1 MINTVATDLDGTLLN
16 SHHHFNTAL
25 FTKVLARIKEAGG
38 HLVIASGEQLD
49 WCEQHFAEWQGQ
61 LAYVAANG
69 AVVEDEKGR
78 LVLANQLTADE
89 LRDVQQAVAANNLDC
104 FIIGG
109 IRSSYAL
116 AKSPGPFRQMIAF
129 YYPHLKT
136 IQQWSAV
143 EGPVIKVAVAV
154 PEQRERQAAAKLN
167 QSLSGRLRAI
177 VGGNGELD
185 ILTVGTGKAS
195 ALQVLLDHFHTNSSH
210 LLVFG
215 DQLNDAGMFKLAGQS
230 CAVANAVP
238 EIKQL
243 ATKVI
248 GTNDGGAVL
257 KELAKRFDVA
267 F

>member
-25 FTKVLARIKEAGG
+25 FTKVLARIKQADG

-49 WCEQHFAEWQGQ
+49 WCEQHFAQWQGQ
-61 LAYVAANG
+61 LAFVAANG

-78 LVLANQLTADE
+78 LVLANQLTASE
-89 LRDVQQAVAANNLDC
+89 LRDVRQALAANKLDC

-116 AKSPGPFRQMIAF
+116 AESPGHFRQMIAF

-154 PEQRERQAAAKLN
+154 PEQSERKAAAKLN
-167 QSLSGRLRAI
+167 QTLSGRLRAI

-195 ALQVLLDHFHTNSSH
+195 ALQVLLGHFQSKSSN

-215 DQLNDAGMFKLAGQS
+215 DQLNDAGMFKLAGES

-248 GTNDGGAVL
+248 GTNDDGAVL

-267 F
+267 P